1 MKPYN
6 AEKVSLANE
15 LFARINK
22 TELTY
27 EEYIEI
33 EKESK
38 KL

>member
-22 TELTY
+22 AGLTY
-27 EEYIEI
+27 EEYVEI